1 MIYVAVMVNCSLMA
15 NFYHLVIDDSA
26 NKGWQIWIITIQL
39 VLSISTYFITIY
51 IQNTYQMFTIF

>member
-1 MIYVAVMVNCSLMA
+1 MA